1 MGFTYIRVQKLPEVK
16 RRVSLE
22 HQLPGKCGPEHSG

>member
-22 HQLPGKCGPEHSG
+22 HKNTRNGGFNA